1 MPDPCNPAQVKRV
14 YIGIGS
20 NLETPVKQ
28 VLQGWLAMHALPD
41 THCLNLSGL
50 FVSTAVGP
58 GSQPDYINA
67 AASLTTQLSPI
78 ELLDALQ
85 SIEHRQKRV
94 REQRWGPR
102 TLDLDILL
110 IDDTI
115 IDHPRLQVP
124 HPRLQERNFVLA
136 PLLDLNPTLTLPGGT
151 SLQTLLRQCGD
162 SGLSRFTG

>member
-1 MPDPCNPAQVKRV
+1 VNLIDANRGGADANRKLRGPTTMPDTCDPSQVKRV
-14 YIGIGS
+14 YIGLGS

-28 VLQGWLAMHALPD
+28 VLQGWLAMHALPN

-94 REQRWGPR
+94 R
-102 TLDLDILL
+102 
-110 IDDTI
+110 
-115 IDHPRLQVP
+115 
-124 HPRLQERNFVLA
+124 
-136 PLLDLNPTLTLPGGT
+136 
-151 SLQTLLRQCGD
+151 
-162 SGLSRFTG
+162 